1 MRLAAPLIR
10 LLTFALLPALWTVPA
25 RAQCSAP
32 GEIATRFLRAFQA
45 KDFPTLR
52 GLFAPEAVA
61 TTLDLARNGPPTA
74 GYVTAEEWLR
84 TTEKELA
91 NVDFESLTILETSA
105 QTLDRGATVS
115 AHFRATG
122 KAAGKPFT
130 AEGIDTY
137 SLACQGAV
145 WRIVRYGS
153 FELLDV
159 AADAPPAAPTG
170 GATKP

>member
-1 MRLAAPLIR
+1 MRLPIPVTR
-10 LLTFALLPALWTVPA
+10 LLTFAMLLAFGTVPA
-25 RAQCSAP
+25 RGQCAAP
-32 GEIATRFLRAFQA
+32 GEIATRFLHAFEA

-84 TTEKELA
+84 TTAQQVA
-91 NVDFESLTILETSA
+91 NVEFESLTILETSV
-105 QTLDRGATVS
+105 QTVDRGATVS

-137 SLACQGAV
+137 SLACQGGG
-145 WRIVRYGS
+145 WRIVRYGT
-153 FELLDV
+153 FELLDL
-159 AADAPPAAPTG
+159 AAAARPAGAAP
-170 GATKP
+170 KP